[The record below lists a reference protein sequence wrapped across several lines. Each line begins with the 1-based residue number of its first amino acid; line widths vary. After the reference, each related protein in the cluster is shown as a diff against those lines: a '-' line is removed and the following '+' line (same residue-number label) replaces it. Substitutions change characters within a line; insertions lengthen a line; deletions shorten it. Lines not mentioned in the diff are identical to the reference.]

1 MYNRFQ
7 FFRNTMEVNQIM
19 ISRDEL
25 KENLKEIQLRIETLR
40 RYL

>member
-7 FFRNTMEVNQIM
+7 FLRNTMEVNKIM
-19 ISRDEL
+19 ITQDEL
-25 KENLKEIQLRIETLR
+25 KEKLKEIQPRIETLR